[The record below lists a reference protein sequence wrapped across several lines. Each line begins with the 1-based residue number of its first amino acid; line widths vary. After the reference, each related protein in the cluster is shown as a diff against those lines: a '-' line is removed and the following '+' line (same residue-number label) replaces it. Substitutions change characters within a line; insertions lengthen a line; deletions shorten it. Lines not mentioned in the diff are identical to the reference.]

1 MSDTF
6 LPLGTLPMAR
16 FVETTLIMAYAV
28 AEPEYAP
35 NRDKEVSGALKLKEV
50 LLLRVARS
58 IYH

>member
-1 MSDTF
+1 
-6 LPLGTLPMAR
+6 MAR

-28 AEPEYAP
+28 DKPGYAP